1 MVGSAGLT
9 LPLSAEL
16 ADAVDRWIEW
26 LRSEMRYSEHTL
38 SGYVRDLNS
47 FLKFQKFSKFVAFLH
62 SQLQSLP
69 QTPNLERLFDFYKN
83 ENSINKSIPK
93 FDTNA
98 LAELNLDAVAELN
111 LDYVKKA
118 LMQFRDE
125 DGRIFLNLDN
135 LTKLNLDALNE
146 LNSDDLGNLK
156 NENFRSYQ
164 SYRLR
169 NRANYHSSKRAKYDE
184 DDNRPGP
191 TSLTGALLELKEVP
205 CLGKNVEGLK
215 RTSLARAMSAIRSF
229 FRICERDELFSNPAI
244 HGIRVQKQDHWV
256 PKPLTVAEVEKTLD
270 KLESPEQETNENN
283 VTKKVEGI
291 FATDAQMG
299 EKVNYKVRHPWVRAR
314 DFALLTLLYG
324 CGLRI
329 SEALALDRSQW
340 PFGDAL
346 MIRGKRGKERIVPV
360 LPEVRRAV
368 RLYLDRLDESDNVV
382 VNDQALF
389 IGVQGKRLKQ
399 GIAYAQI
406 QKLRD
411 DLNLPAMSPHTLRHS
426 FATHLLA
433 NGGDLRTIQ
442 ELLGHASLSTTQRY
456 IEVDEV
462 NLLATYKRA
471 HPRGNPGGTG
481 KKKGDP

>member
-9 LPLSAEL
+9 LLLSAEL

-26 LRSEMRYSEHTL
+26 LRSERRYSEHTL

-47 FLKFQKFSKFVAFLH
+47 FLEFQKFSKFVGFLH
-62 SQLQSLP
+62 RQLEDLP
-69 QTPNLERLFDFYKN
+69 PTPNLERLFKFFKD
-83 ENSINKSIPK
+83 ENRVDEGIPK

-98 LAELNLDAVAELN
+98 LAELNLDILAELN

-118 LMQFRDE
+118 LMRFRDE
-125 DGRIFLNLDN
+125 DGKNFLTLDD
-135 LTKLNLDALNE
+135 LIKLNLDALNE
-146 LNSDDLGNLK
+146 LNPDDLDNLK
-156 NENFRSYQ
+156 NEDFRFYQ

-244 HGIRVQKQDHWV
+244 HAIHVQKQDHWV
-256 PKPLTVAEVEKTLD
+256 PKPLTEAEVKKLLD
-270 KLESPEQETNENN
+270 KLENPEQETNENK

-382 VNDQALF
+382 VDDRALF
-389 IGVQGKRLKQ
+389 LGVQGKRLKQ
-399 GIAYAQI
+399 GIAYAQM

-471 HPRGNPGGTG
+471 HPRENPGGTG
-481 KKKGDP
+481 KKKGGP

>member
-1 MVGSAGLT
+1 MED
-9 LPLSAEL
+9 LP
-16 ADAVDRWIEW
+16 
-26 LRSEMRYSEHTL
+26 
-38 SGYVRDLNS
+38 
-47 FLKFQKFSKFVAFLH
+47 
-62 SQLQSLP
+62 P
-69 QTPNLERLFDFYKN
+69 TPNLERLFDFFKD
-83 ENSINKSIPK
+83 ENSVDKNIPK

-98 LAELNLDAVAELN
+98 LAELNLDALAELN

-125 DGRIFLNLDN
+125 DGRIFLNLDD

-146 LNSDDLGNLK
+146 LNSDDLRNLK

-164 SYRLR
+164 SYRQR

-229 FRICERDELFSNPAI
+229 YRICERHELFSNPAI
-244 HGIRVQKQDHWV
+244 HGIHVQKQDHWV
-256 PKPLTVAEVEKTLD
+256 PKPLTVAEVEKMLD
-270 KLESPEQETNENN
+270 KLENPEQETNENK

-299 EKVNYKVRHPWVRAR
+299 EKDSYKGRHPWVRAR

-346 MIRGKRGKERIVPV
+346 VIRGKRGKERIVPV

-382 VNDQALF
+382 VDDRAL
-389 IGVQGKRLKQ
+389 ILGAQGKRLNPR
-399 GIAYAQI
+399 AFNAQM

-442 ELLGHASLSTTQRY
+442 ELLGHTSLSTTQRY

-471 HPRGNPGGTG
+471 HPRENTRGTG
-481 KKKGDP
+481 KKKGGP